1 MAGQAG
7 GPHKLRGDR
16 YGQRPAILQGLA
28 TVAMKTSDQAFA
40 ALRGLFNITVT
51 PFHADGSFDP
61 KALADTAE
69 RMIAFG
75 YDGLLV
81 GGTYGEFAVMTLEER
96 AGLFRTAIDVVHR
109 RVPALLCAAHSDV
122 RVVKELTT
130 LAVALGG
137 IPMVTPPFVSEVTD
151 DQIAAFFREI
161 CGVSATGVVIY
172 NAPGV
177 GTTLSPALIERLS
190 DIPGIIGLK
199 QGDLAPTV
207 VDQLIGRLGGKI
219 RLFCASDLQM
229 PGPLVAG
236 FDGLSSTNSGALPE
250 LIRAAFLA
258 FHDGDAQRGSALH
271 RAWYGY
277 REFAR
282 RAGQPQTVK
291 AAMDLRG
298 WNGGGVRRPLVDLD
312 EARRAE
318 LERILRPLLALASD
332 MQDTRDASRR
342 TPERAA

>member
-1 MAGQAG
+1 
-7 GPHKLRGDR
+7 
-16 YGQRPAILQGLA
+16 
-28 TVAMKTSDQAFA
+28 MKTSDQAIA

-61 KALADTAE
+61 QAFADTAE

-75 YDGLLV
+75 YDGLLI
-81 GGTYGEFAVMTLEER
+81 GGTYGEFAVMTPQER
-96 AGLFRTAIDVVHR
+96 AGLFRTAVDIVAD
-109 RVPALLCAAHSDV
+109 RVPVLLCAAHSDL
-122 RVVKELTT
+122 RVVKELSA
-130 LAVALGG
+130 LAATLGG

-151 DQIAAFFREI
+151 DQVVAFFREI
-161 CGVSATGVVIY
+161 CGVSSMGVVIY

-177 GTTLSPALIERLS
+177 GATLSPVLIERLS
-190 DIPGIIGLK
+190 DIPGIVGLK

-207 VDQLIGRLGGKI
+207 VDQLVGRLGGKI

-229 PGPLVAG
+229 PGPMVAG

-258 FHDGDAQRGSALH
+258 FRGGDAQRGGALH

-277 REFAR
+277 REFTR

-291 AAMDLRG
+291 AAMNLRG
-298 WNGGGVRRPLVDLD
+298 WNGGSVRRPLIDLD
-312 EARRAE
+312 AARRAE
-318 LERILRPLLALASD
+318 LQAILQPLLRAARD
-332 MQDTRDASRR
+332 VQDTGGQDTADASGQA
-342 TPERAA
+342 PERSKLAQTA

>member
-1 MAGQAG
+1 V
-7 GPHKLRGDR
+7 
-16 YGQRPAILQGLA
+16 QGLV
-28 TVAMKTSDQAFA
+28 TVAMNTSDQAFA
-40 ALRGLFNITVT
+40 ALRGLFNIMVT
-51 PFHADGSFDP
+51 PFDAGGSFDP
-61 KALADTAE
+61 RAFADTAE
-69 RMIAFG
+69 RMIALG

-96 AGLFRTAIDVVHR
+96 AGLFRTAVDVVRH
-109 RVPALLCAAHSDV
+109 RVPVLLCAAHSDV
-122 RVVKELTT
+122 RVVKELTG
-130 LAVALGG
+130 LAAALGG

-151 DQIAAFFREI
+151 DQITAFFREV
-161 CGVSATGVVIY
+161 CGVSTTGVVIY

-190 DIPGIIGLK
+190 DIPGIVGLK

-219 RLFCASDLQM
+219 RLLCASDLQM

-250 LIRAAFLA
+250 LIRASFLA
-258 FHDGDAQRGSALH
+258 FRHGDAQRGGALH
-271 RAWYGY
+271 RSWYGY

-291 AAMDLRG
+291 AAMNLRG
-298 WNGGGVRRPLVDLD
+298 WSGGSVRPPLIELD
-312 EARRAE
+312 EAQHAA
-318 LERILRPLLALASD
+318 LEGIVRPLLRMAQD
-332 MQDTRDASRR
+332 MQDTEDARGQA
-342 TPERAA
+342 PERAA